1 DLGGE
6 KEKDIAVK
14 LPGVTKNTNSKQSSD
29 SKASFNHPST
39 FFNNNKRSS
48 NLNYNSNKKRELMN
62 QEKNKEGNRNKNTME
77 LPKTGEKYN
86 GLPVYV
92 GLLTA
97 IASIIGLKKNKF

>member
-1 DLGGE
+1 
-6 KEKDIAVK
+6 
-14 LPGVTKNTNSKQSSD
+14 
-29 SKASFNHPST
+29 
-39 FFNNNKRSS
+39 
-48 NLNYNSNKKRELMN
+48 MN